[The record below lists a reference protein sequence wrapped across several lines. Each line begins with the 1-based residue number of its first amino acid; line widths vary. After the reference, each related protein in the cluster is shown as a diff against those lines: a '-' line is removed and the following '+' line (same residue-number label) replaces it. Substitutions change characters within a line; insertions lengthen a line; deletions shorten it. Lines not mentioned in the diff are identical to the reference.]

1 MQTQVLRGQVRA
13 SPDATWCSVHR
24 GAGGGREIWRASLLS
39 FQGAG
44 CGGRVSV
51 ARCTAGAGRQSPGV
65 QTNLPG
71 DPALPPHTPIRPSPP
86 APAEQLRSGRFS
98 SGEPLPHFQ
107 MLLSLSCHSDPSVLS
122 LPTHGP
128 WLSAFHLLERSRPVL
143 EGRPSGFSTA
153 KSTLGCRSF
162 SLPWNSVYTHWL
174 HREHWL
180 VSGMIHHPS
189 GHHQGA
195 WLCRFR
201 TLYVA
206 GAWQVAIEK

>member
-1 MQTQVLRGQVRA
+1 MVLCPQRRRRRERNLEGVAPLFPGRGL
-13 SPDATWCSVHR
+13 W
-24 GAGGGREIWRASLLS
+24 GACTCV
-39 FQGAG
+39 
-44 CGGRVSV
+44 CGQ
-51 ARCTAGAGRQSPGV
+51 GRQSPGV

-162 SLPWNSVYTHWL
+162 SLPWNSVHS
-174 HREHWL
+174 L
-180 VSGMIHHPS
+180 VAPRALARLRDDSPPLWSSSGSVALSFQDLVCCRRLAS
-189 GHHQGA
+189 GH
-195 WLCRFR
+195 
-201 TLYVA
+201 
-206 GAWQVAIEK
+206 